1 MRKMFLLLIFL
12 FMISPLERAFCYS
25 ILEEGNK
32 IEKDVK
38 RKKPYV
44 TLLTNIGMPAG
55 MLLMGDFLYVIYKNF
70 EGIIIRDIIEAD
82 ILAAPFTFPFA
93 TIPAHIYVHTPAG
106 KVILLFSGKLILVSI
121 MGVIMGLE
129 AYAKAWSCFDQTDCE
144 DEDSSFF
151 VSGTPLA
158 YIGLWGYTFMIYIYE
173 IIDTFRSAV
182 KYNEK
187 LEKEEK
193 NSQSSFFI
201 QPIIT
206 PKGDIFLTGGIR
218 F

>member
-1 MRKMFLLLIFL
+1 
-12 FMISPLERAFCYS
+12 MISPLERAFCYS

-38 RKKPYV
+38 EKRPYV

-55 MLLMGDFLYVIYKNF
+55 MLLMGDFLYVIYKDF
-70 EGIIIRDIIEAD
+70 EGIIVRDIIEAD
-82 ILAAPFTFPFA
+82 ILAAPLTFPFA

-106 KVILLFSGKLILVSI
+106 NVILLFSGKLILVSI
-121 MGVIMGLE
+121 MAVMGLE
-129 AYAKAWSCFDQTDCE
+129 AYARAWSCFDQTDCE
-144 DEDSSFF
+144 HEDSSFLAL
-151 VSGTPLA
+151 GTTLA
-158 YIGLWGYTFMIYIYE
+158 YIGLWGIYIYE
-173 IIDTFRSAV
+173 IIDTYRAAV

-187 LEKEEK
+187 LEKEK
-193 NSQSSFFI
+193 QNSQSSFFI